1 MRRSFLTGLVL
12 VALLLAGCRDTR
24 SGNEPIDP
32 NLDMDFQQKFGP
44 QQTNPFFEDNAAM
57 RAPVPGTVAR
67 GDLRENSALYR
78 GRGSDGAY
86 VDQIPIAVNRRVLER
101 GQERYNIYCTPCHGR
116 TGAGDGI
123 IMRGNYGYTP
133 APSYHIDRLRQAPDG
148 YLYDA
153 IANGVRTM
161 PAYGQKVPV
170 KDRWAIVAYI
180 RALQRSQNAT
190 AEDVPAGV
198 LSRLNGRGGEGGAE
212 QTVAE

>member
-12 VALLLAGCRDTR
+12 VALLVAGCRGTR

-57 RAPVPGTVAR
+57 RTPVPGTVAR

-86 VDQIPIAVNRRVLER
+86 VERIPIAVNRRVLER

-123 IMRGNYGYTP
+123 IMRGDYGYTP

-148 YLYDA
+148 YLYDV
-153 IANGVRTM
+153 IARGVRTM
-161 PAYGQKVPV
+161 PGYGQKVPV

-190 AEDVPAGV
+190 ADDVPAGV
-198 LSRLNGRGGEGGAE
+198 LSDLRETDGEGTSEQANAE
-212 QTVAE
+212 